1 MTVTIMGESHGAV
14 SVGHLVNTFA
24 DNPPFRAA
32 IEMSGSAVALAGSSD
47 PGGQATEA
55 IWPQVMAGLNC
66 TNSDNPAEEL
76 SCARSASASD
86 ILAFLDSNGIRGALA
101 RPDNVTA
108 LARPDIAW
116 STRNIAD
123 VPLLIG
129 STAHE
134 ASFWVVSAVA
144 ELQATTSNASVSD
157 DGMPSI
163 ATFLEAEF
171 NLPSAAAATIQEL
184 YAPGSAYYSGP
195 NDTFSIL
202 TAILTD
208 YTFRCTSSFVANLT
222 SSLLRA
228 KVWQYDFTATAP
240 STTFPEYPG
249 LGAWHSSELGFVFG
263 TYNRSGKATEVDA
276 KLSRSMQDQFGSFVR
291 DPSGDG
297 PGWASFPMVA
307 ALGVDGEGEATTI
320 EVDGSE
326 YAPVCQLFSGLYLQ
340 DLPALAAMAGS
351 GGGSTPDDSATA
363 EQDEQADATSNGGMT
378 SGHCNAALVLGAVSL
393 GVTAFL

>member
-1 MTVTIMGESHGAV
+1 MGESHGAV
-14 SVGHLVNTFA
+14 SVGHLVNTFP

-47 PGGQATEA
+47 PGGQSSEQ
-55 IWPQVMAGLNC
+55 IWPRVMAGLNC
-66 TNSDNPAEEL
+66 TNSENAEEEL
-76 SCARSASASD
+76 SCARSASVND
-86 ILAFLDSNGIRGALA
+86 ILTFLNSNDIRGTLA

-108 LARPDIAW
+108 LVRPDVAW
-116 STRNIAD
+116 STHNVAQ

-129 STAHE
+129 STADE

-144 ELQATTSNASVSD
+144 DLQAATSNTSGSD
-157 DGMPSI
+157 DSVPSI

-184 YAPGSAYYSGP
+184 YAPGSSYYSGP

-222 SSLLRA
+222 SSLLEQN
-228 KVWQYDFTATAP
+228 VWQYDFTAIAP
-240 STTFPEYPG
+240 STTFAEYPG

-263 TYNRSGKATEVDA
+263 TYNRSGRAMEVDA
-276 KLSRSMQDQFGSFVR
+276 RLSRSMQDQFGSFVR

-297 PGWASFPMVA
+297 PGWAPFPIVA
-307 ALGVDGEGEATTI
+307 ALGVDDEGEATTT
-320 EVDGSE
+320 EVDGTD
-326 YAPVCQLFSGLYLQ
+326 YAPVCQLFNRLYLQ
-340 DLPALAAMAGS
+340 DLPAW
-351 GGGSTPDDSATA
+351 
-363 EQDEQADATSNGGMT
+363 Q
-378 SGHCNAALVLGAVSL
+378 H
-393 GVTAFL
+393 